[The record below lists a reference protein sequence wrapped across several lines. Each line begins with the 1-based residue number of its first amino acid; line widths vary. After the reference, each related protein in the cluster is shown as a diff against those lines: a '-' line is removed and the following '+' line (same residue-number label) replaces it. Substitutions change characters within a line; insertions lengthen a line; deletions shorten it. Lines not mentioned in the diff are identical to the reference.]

1 MLSRLLRYTSLLAA
15 LCLLAAPL
23 PAAAQAGSEPVTVF
37 AAASTADAL
46 NEIAE
51 AYAVRTSGSL
61 RPVVASSST
70 LARQIEQGAPADI
83 FLSASAQWMDHLD
96 EQKLLASGTRVPLL
110 SNRLVLIA
118 PADSPLSLRLSP
130 GLPLGA

>member
-1 MLSRLLRYTSLLAA
+1 MQKTAYEMRISDWSSDVCASDL
-15 LCLLAAPL
+15 APL

-46 NEIAE
+46 HEIAE

-70 LARQIEQGAPADI
+70 LARPIEPGAPAAI
-83 FLSASAQWMDHLD
+83 FLSARAQWMVHLD
-96 EQKLLASGTRVPLL
+96 EQRMGERRGGKECGRPIQS
-110 SNRLVLIA
+110 
-118 PADSPLSLRLSP
+118 RLSQ
-130 GLPLGA
+130 